1 MESVWKE
8 VESEEGPSEG
18 VISQKRI
25 KTLYKISLG
34 VSGFMLFFV
43 GWGMWNIPLE
53 SSEGID
59 GPFGE
64 VLGWL
69 FFSGGL
75 FVQLILSPIL
85 VWFALPRGDR
95 RNE

>member
-1 MESVWKE
+1 MEPVWE
-8 VESEEGPSEG
+8 DVEAEEGLSAG
-18 VISQKRI
+18 AISQKRI

-43 GWGMWNIPLE
+43 GWGMWNILLE

-85 VWFALPRGDR
+85 VWFALPRGGG

>member
-1 MESVWKE
+1 MEPVWE
-8 VESEEGPSEG
+8 DVEAEEGLSAG
-18 VISQKRI
+18 AISQKRI

-43 GWGMWNIPLE
+43 GWFMWNIPLE

-85 VWFALPRGDR
+85 VWFALPRGGG

>member
-1 MESVWKE
+1 MESVWEE
-8 VESEEGPSEG
+8 VEGEEALRED
-18 VISQKRI
+18 VISQKKI

-34 VSGFMLFFV
+34 VSGSMLFFV
-43 GWGMWNIPLE
+43 GWFMWNIPLE

-69 FFSGGL
+69 FFCGGL

-85 VWFALPRGDR
+85 VWFALPRGGR